1 MCDMHPQC
9 TAYQDASV
17 STSLEIKVVL
27 TTELFVQIWIS
38 VTNFMIS
45 QHRRLELKGKQTKH
59 IYITTYLFKAS
70 YTVDMISAD
79 PAVEVDSQ

>member
-1 MCDMHPQC
+1 MCAMHTQC

-27 TTELFVQIWIS
+27 TTELFIQIRIS

-45 QHRRLELKGKQTKH
+45 QHRRLQLEGKQTTH
-59 IYITTYLFKAS
+59 IYITTYLFTAS
-70 YTVDMISAD
+70 CTVDMISAH
-79 PAVEVDSQ
+79 PAVEAD